1 MGCRCE
7 SSGLCKQW
15 PTVSRHD
22 SRPLQT
28 TEYCS
33 KEMYHTCKRTHKHT
47 HTHTHTHHTHVHTH
61 TLLTGSGSGSRE
73 ILTAF
78 FSRSQISTVPSQPAV
93 VSSEEA
99 RGWNRRMLHLSSWPA
114 RQEVRGRR
122 LHHSNQHMR
131 HNQPATAQHPPLKPW
146 LRMY

>member
-1 MGCRCE
+1 MHTLHCTWTHVCWRCRF
-7 SSGLCKQW
+7 SWVVDANPLVFANSGQLCPVMTPGHCKQLNIAAK
-15 PTVSRHD
+15 RC
-22 SRPLQT
+22 T
-28 TEYCS
+28 THAS
-33 KEMYHTCKRTHKHT
+33 AHTN
-47 HTHTHTHHTHVHTH
+47 THTHTHHTHVHTH

-114 RQEVRGRR
+114 RQEARGRR
-122 LHHSNQHMR
+122 LHHSNQHM
-131 HNQPATAQHPPLKPW
+131 
-146 LRMY
+146 